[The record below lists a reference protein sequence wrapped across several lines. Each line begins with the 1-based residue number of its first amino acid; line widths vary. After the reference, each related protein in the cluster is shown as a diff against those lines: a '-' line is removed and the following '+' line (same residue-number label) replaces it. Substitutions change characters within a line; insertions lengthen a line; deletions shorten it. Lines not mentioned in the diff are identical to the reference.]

1 MGATAEAV
9 SFSAR
14 YAPLVAV
21 TVTEG
26 RVSWASAGAEM
37 AALVTAT
44 AIAWARGL
52 ILGNLDIKCSAKREI
67 YRFPIIFKFNDTG
80 VTAPASVAD
89 AQPLLVFGRCRGLV
103 DPEDFS

>member
-26 RVSWASAGAEM
+26 RVSRANTGAEM
-37 AALVTAT
+37 AAPVIAI

-52 ILGNLDIKCSAKREI
+52 IFGDLDMNCSSKEGKI
-67 YRFPIIFKFNDTG
+67 VFDGVSEKSMTG
-80 VTAPASVAD
+80 V
-89 AQPLLVFGRCRGLV
+89 
-103 DPEDFS
+103 